1 METNI
6 ALNIEN
12 VKKNIEQ
19 ACLRSGRNP
28 KDVTLIAVSKT
39 KPNEMLMDAY
49 NAGMR
54 TFGENY
60 VQELVSKI
68 DTLPDDIEWHMI
80 GHLQTN
86 KDKYIDGKV
95 SMIQSV
101 DSVKLAREISKEA
114 VKRNVTADILIEVIV
129 ALEENKFG
137 ITLENGIETVT
148 EIAKLPGLNIRG
160 LMTSAPYVSNP
171 EDNRKYF
178 RDLKQ
183 LCVDI
188 NSKNIDNI
196 HMDVLSM
203 GMTNDYITA
212 VEEGA
217 TMVRVGTAIFGA
229 RNYNK

>member
-86 KDKYIDGKV
+86 KVKYIVGKV
-95 SMIQSV
+95 AMIHSV
-101 DSVKLAREISKEA
+101 DSLKLAREISKEA
-114 VKRNVTADILIEVIV
+114 VKRNVTADILIEVNV

>member
-86 KDKYIDGKV
+86 KVKYIVGKV
-95 SMIQSV
+95 AMIHSV

-114 VKRNVTADILIEVIV
+114 VKRNVTADILIEV
-129 ALEENKFG
+129 
-137 ITLENGIETVT
+137 TLENGIETVT

>member
-12 VKKNIEQ
+12 VKQNIEQ

-86 KDKYIDGKV
+86 KVKYIVGKV
-95 SMIQSV
+95 AMIHSV
-101 DSVKLAREISKEA
+101 DSLKLAREISKEA
-114 VKRNVTADILIEVIV
+114 VKRSVTADILIEVNV
-129 ALEENKFG
+129 ALEENKF
-137 ITLENGIETVT
+137 GIETVT

>member
-80 GHLQTN
+80 H
-86 KDKYIDGKV
+86 
-95 SMIQSV
+95 SV

-114 VKRNVTADILIEVIV
+114 VRRNVTADILIEVNV

>member
-12 VKKNIEQ
+12 VKQNIEQ

-86 KDKYIDGKV
+86 KVKYIVGKV
-95 SMIQSV
+95 AMIHS
-101 DSVKLAREISKEA
+101 AREISKEA
-114 VKRNVTADILIEVIV
+114 VKRNVTADILIEVNV